1 MNTTL
6 NRILLVEDDLD
17 IQSIA
22 RLALELLG
30 GFTVEVCSRGQEAL
44 DKVSA
49 FDPDMIVLDVMMP
62 GMDGP
67 TTLQALRKLPAVA
80 SVPAVFMTARVQQ
93 HEVDQY
99 KEMGA
104 IEVIR
109 KPFDP
114 MQLASTLTKIWEQS
128 RV

>member
-49 FDPDMIVLDVMMP
+49 FDPDMIVLDADP
-62 GMDGP
+62 LADI
-67 TTLQALRKLPAVA
+67 TNSRKID
-80 SVPAVFMTARVQQ
+80 SVWMNGKQVNR
-93 HEVDQY
+93 DS
-99 KEMGA
+99 
-104 IEVIR
+104 
-109 KPFDP
+109 
-114 MQLASTLTKIWEQS
+114 LAPHGHG
-128 RV
+128 